1 MRLKRLAINRL
12 PGISQP
18 FEIEAAGAGFH
29 VVFGPNGI
37 GKSSICR
44 AVEGLYWEDR
54 GPSQRISVN
63 GEFDLD
69 GEAWW
74 GEREGARVRWQ
85 RGGEDSVPPT
95 LPPSHNHRCF
105 FLRLRDLI
113 DPSPDGTQDIASEI
127 RRQMSGGFDLDRIAS
142 DLFADVST
150 RHGRR
155 ERNDFNKALQ
165 DIQKAEGSHSGLQRR
180 ADQLESLRTQLDAA
194 ETSARRLI
202 SVERALGLAGRQEKH
217 DGIEEEMN
225 ALPDGL
231 AKLTGK
237 EVEQIGQ
244 LQAQVDKLNERARSL
259 ERQLSEASD
268 VQRASGLSAPP
279 DPAELAV
286 RRENAAELSRVELA
300 LQAARTDHSA
310 CRKELAAALSAIG
323 DGNVNE
329 LALSLTEHG
338 KLFEFLRASEA
349 Q

>member
-44 AVEGLYWEDR
+44 AVEGLYWEER

-142 DLFADVST
+142 DLFADVSA

-237 EVEQIGQ
+237 EVEQIGK

-268 VQRASGLSAPP
+268 VQSLQLSDLP
-279 DPAELAV
+279 
-286 RRENAAELSRVELA
+286 
-300 LQAARTDHSA
+300 AARRNMTAS
-310 CRKELAAALSAIG
+310 RK
-323 DGNVNE
+323 
-329 LALSLTEHG
+329 
-338 KLFEFLRASEA
+338 R
-349 Q
+349 